1 MKKFWI
7 FLILIFAVMGA
18 IGTIGWLAY
27 VKAWPILIGAFA
39 VDYLAYKPFVEYLK
53 KLLNKKKRT

>member
-1 MKKFWI
+1 MKKIWI

-18 IGTIGWLAY
+18 IGTIGWLIY
-27 VKAWPILIGAFA
+27 VKAWPILIGSFA

-53 KLLNKKKRT
+53 KLLN

>member
-18 IGTIGWLAY
+18 IGWLAY

-53 KLLNKKKRT
+53 KLLN